1 MSRTI
6 SILGSTGS
14 IGESTLRVVRFL
26 KEEFRV
32 YGLACGGNIALLEK
46 QIREFGPAVVAV
58 GSPDAAASAEYRDL
72 VKKFPDVEFLE
83 GEQGT
88 VELAGRSVDVLVSAI
103 VGAAGLKP
111 TLASL
116 GKAKRLALANKETLV
131 MAGDIVKRGLASS
144 GGEMIPV
151 DSEHSAVF
159 CLTRGL
165 APAEIER
172 VILTASGGSL
182 RNTPV
187 EELERVT
194 PQQALAHPTW
204 DMGNKITIDSATLM
218 NKGLEVIEAHHLF
231 DLPYEKIDVL
241 VHPESVVH
249 SMVET
254 VDGAIYGHLGV
265 TDMVFPVLNA
275 LTWPEKRGN
284 PFGRLKLEEVGS
296 LTFAACDRKRY
307 PALSLCYEAG
317 RRGGT
322 MPSILNAANEVAVA
336 AFLAGRI
343 PFTDIVKIVE
353 KTMGKQNVLDNP
365 GLAEIVDA
373 DRAARDAASGFI
385 GEKCN
390 ENR

>member
-1 MSRTI
+1 
-6 SILGSTGS
+6 
-14 IGESTLRVVRFL
+14 
-26 KEEFRV
+26 
-32 YGLACGGNIALLEK
+32 
-46 QIREFGPAVVAV
+46 
-58 GSPDAAASAEYRDL
+58 
-72 VKKFPDVEFLE
+72 
-83 GEQGT
+83 
-88 VELAGRSVDVLVSAI
+88 
-103 VGAAGLKP
+103 
-111 TLASL
+111 
-116 GKAKRLALANKETLV
+116 
-131 MAGDIVKRGLASS
+131 
-144 GGEMIPV
+144 
-151 DSEHSAVF
+151 
-159 CLTRGL
+159 
-165 APAEIER
+165 
-172 VILTASGGSL
+172 
-182 RNTPV
+182 
-187 EELERVT
+187 
-194 PQQALAHPTW
+194 
-204 DMGNKITIDSATLM
+204 M

>member
-1 MSRTI
+1 MSKTI

-26 KEEFRV
+26 STEFSV
-32 YGLACGGNIALLEK
+32 HGLACGGNIALMER
-46 QIREFGPAVVAV
+46 QIREFSPAVVAV
-58 GSPDAAASAEYRDL
+58 GSPDAAAFGEFREL
-72 VKKFPDVEFLE
+72 RKKFPAVEFLE
-83 GEQGT
+83 GEEGIIDM
-88 VELAGRSVDVLVSAI
+88 AGRSVDVLVSAI

-116 GKAKRLALANKETLV
+116 GSAKRLALANKETLV
-131 MAGDIVKRGLASS
+131 MAGEMVKKGLAAS

-165 APAEIER
+165 ASADIER

-182 RNTPV
+182 RGTPV
-187 EELERVT
+187 GELHRVT
-194 PQQALAHPTW
+194 PEQALAHPTW
-204 DMGNKITIDSATLM
+204 NMGSKVTIDSATLM

-254 VDGAIYGHLGV
+254 VDGAIYAHLGV

-275 LTWPEKRGN
+275 LTYPEKRGN
-284 PFGRLKLEEVGS
+284 PFGRLKLEEIGK
-296 LTFAACDRKRY
+296 LTFAACDRERY

-343 PFTDIVKIVE
+343 CFTDIVKIVE
-353 KTMGKQNVLDNP
+353 RTMEKQNVLDNP
-365 GLAEIVDA
+365 GLGEIVDA
-373 DRAARDAASGFI
+373 DCEARDRASGFI
-385 GEKCN
+385 KKKL
-390 ENR
+390 

>member
-1 MSRTI
+1 MSKTI

-26 KEEFRV
+26 SKEFRV
-32 YGLACGGNIALLEK
+32 HGLACGGNIALLER
-46 QIREFGPAVVAV
+46 QIREFLPAVVAV
-58 GSPDAAASAEYRDL
+58 GSAGAAASAEYREL
-72 VKKFPDVEFLE
+72 RKKFPAVEFLE
-83 GEQGT
+83 GEEGT
-88 VELAGRSVDVLVSAI
+88 IELAGRRVDVLVSAI

-116 GKAKRLALANKETLV
+116 GSVKRLALANKETLV
-131 MAGDIVKRGLASS
+131 MAGDIVKKELAAS
-144 GGEMIPV
+144 GGELIPV

-165 APAEIER
+165 PSAEIER

-182 RNTPV
+182 RGTPV
-187 EELERVT
+187 EDLSRVT
-194 PQQALAHPTW
+194 PEQALAHPTW

-254 VDGAIYGHLGV
+254 VDGAIYAHLGV

-275 LTWPEKRGN
+275 LTYPEKRSN
-284 PFGRLKLEEVGS
+284 PFGRLRLEETGK
-296 LTFAACDRKRY
+296 LTFAACDRERY
-307 PALSLCYEAG
+307 PALELCYTAG

-343 PFTDIVKIVE
+343 RFTDIVKIVE

-365 GLAEIVDA
+365 GPGEIVDA
-373 DRAARDAASGFI
+373 DREARDTASGFI
-385 GEKCN
+385 GKKM
-390 ENR
+390 

>member
-1 MSRTI
+1 MVKTI

-14 IGESTLRVVRFL
+14 IGESTLRVLRFL

-32 YGLACGGNIALLEK
+32 HGLACGGNIALLEK
-46 QIREFGPAVVAV
+46 QIREFEPAVVAV
-58 GSPDAAASAEYRDL
+58 GSAEAAASLEYRAL
-72 VKKFPDVEFLE
+72 VKKFPAVEFLE
-83 GEQGT
+83 GEEGAI
-88 VELAGRSVDVLVSAI
+88 ELARRSVDVLVSAI

-116 GKAKRLALANKETLV
+116 GAAKRLALANKETLV
-131 MAGDIVKRGLASS
+131 MAGDLVKQGLAAS
-144 GGEMIPV
+144 GTEMIPV

-159 CLTRGL
+159 CLTRSL
-165 APAEIER
+165 AAPEIER

-182 RNTPV
+182 RGTPV
-187 EELERVT
+187 EDLPRVT
-194 PQQALAHPTW
+194 PEQALAHPTW

-231 DLPYEKIDVL
+231 DLPYDRIGVM

-254 VDGAIYGHLGV
+254 VDGALYAHLGV
-265 TDMVFPVLNA
+265 TDMVFPILNA
-275 LTWPEKRGN
+275 LTYPVKRGN

-296 LTFAACDRKRY
+296 LTFAAWDPGRY
-307 PALSLCYEAG
+307 PALQLCCGAG

-322 MPSILNAANEVAVA
+322 MPAILNAANEAAVG

-343 PFTDIVKIVE
+343 RFTDIVRIVE
-353 KTMGKQNVLDNP
+353 KTMAAQNVLDNP
-365 GLAEIVDA
+365 GLDEILDA
-373 DRAARDAASGFI
+373 DREARERASGLI
-385 GEKCN
+385 DKIV
-390 ENR
+390 